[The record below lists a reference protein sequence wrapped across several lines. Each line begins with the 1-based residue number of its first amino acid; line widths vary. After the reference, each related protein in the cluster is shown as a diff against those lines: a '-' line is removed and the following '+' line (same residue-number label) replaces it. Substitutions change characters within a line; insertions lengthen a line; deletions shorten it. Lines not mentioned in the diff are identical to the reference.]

1 MISGAVRALLLLSA
15 FSLGALPPIPRGIGM
30 GESSTE
36 GGCCA
41 AQADSEPDFQAGC
54 PLSETCSPC
63 CLNEPSQE
71 TSNAAP
77 VDCQRCV
84 CCLCGIGLPAFA
96 PEIPH
101 VEIVTLIG
109 PEIEDEWVSISSPP
123 APPPPEVRPFLSFI
137 QVV

>member
-1 MISGAVRALLLLSA
+1 L
-15 FSLGALPPIPRGIGM
+15 
-30 GESSTE
+30 
-36 GGCCA
+36 
-41 AQADSEPDFQAGC
+41 DEPA
-54 PLSETCSPC
+54 
-63 CLNEPSQE
+63 QE

-101 VEIVTLIG
+101 VETVTLVG
-109 PEIEDEWVSISSPP
+109 PEIEVEWFSISSPP
-123 APPPPEVRPFLSFI
+123 APPPPEARPFLSFI